1 MKTKSIF
8 IAMMLVVFTFL
19 VGCNSDNQASDG
31 SEKLTVYTTIFPL
44 EDFTKKIGGEHVD
57 VKSVFPAGADAHT
70 FEPSTKTMSEMA
82 SADAFIYTGVGVEG
96 FADKAKGVLE
106 NEDVTIVAAGEGIEL
121 RGEEESHDEEAHE
134 EEHDHEHDEE
144 AHEEEHDHEHEEEA
158 HEEEH
163 DHEHEEEAHEE
174 EHNHEHDE
182 EAHEEEHDHE
192 HEEGAHEEEHDHE
205 HEEEAHEEEHH
216 HEHEEEAHEE
226 EHNHENEE
234 EPGDEH
240 GEDGHE
246 GHDHSNG
253 DPHVW
258 LDPTLS
264 ITLAENV
271 KNALVELKPEAKEDF
286 EANFETLKADLE
298 KLDTE
303 FKDTVDSAKTNKIL
317 VSHAAYGYWEN
328 RYGLE
333 QISVNGLSPTQEPSQ
348 KQLTEIINTA
358 KENEIQY
365 VIFDQNISGKIAEV
379 VQDEIKAEALVL
391 HNLEAA
397 TEKDV
402 ENEEDYFSLM
412 RQNLETL
419 KKALN

>member
-8 IAMMLVVFTFL
+8 ITMMLVVFTFL

-31 SEKLTVYTTIFPL
+31 SEKLKVYTTIFPL
-44 EDFTKKIGGEHVD
+44 EDFTKKIGGDHVE
-57 VKSVFPAGADAHT
+57 VKSIFPPGADAHT

-82 SADAFIYTGVGVEG
+82 SADVFIYSGVGVEG

-106 NEDVTIVAAGEGIEL
+106 NEDVTIVAAGDGIEL
-121 RGEEESHDEEAHE
+121 RGEDDDHDHDHDEEAHDDD
-134 EEHDHEHDEE
+134 HD
-144 AHEEEHDHEHEEEA
+144 HDHEHEEEA
-158 HEEEH
+158 HGDDH
-163 DHEHEEEAHEE
+163 DHEHEEEAHG
-174 EHNHEHDE
+174 D
-182 EAHEEEHDHE
+182 D
-192 HEEGAHEEEHDHE
+192 HDHE
-205 HEEEAHEEEHH
+205 HEEEAHGDDHD
-216 HEHEEEAHEE
+216 HEHEEEAHGDDHDHEHEE
-226 EHNHENEE
+226 EAHGDDHDHEHEE
-234 EPGDEH
+234 EAHNDDHDHEHEEEAHGDDHDHEH
-240 GEDGHE
+240 EEDGHE
-246 GHDHSNG
+246 GHDHSDG

-264 ITLAENV
+264 ITLAENI

-298 KLDTE
+298 ELDAE
-303 FKDTVDSAKTNKIL
+303 FKETVETANTNKIL

-333 QISVNGLSPTQEPSQ
+333 QISVTGLSPTQEPSQ

-358 KENEIQY
+358 KENEIKY

-379 VQDEIKAEALVL
+379 VKNEIKAEALVL
-391 HNLEAA
+391 HNLEAV
-397 TEKDV
+397 TEEDV
-402 ENEEDYFSLM
+402 KNDEDYFSLM